1 MAQSCHPSLVLAKD
15 DNDRRL
21 HKGLSDRSV
30 ENCVS
35 RQESLFPT
43 NCINHCTFMFEVNIF
58 SSVSIKIAI
67 AIPRRQYTRKAYSIH
82 TFTNTFS
89 SVMENIV

>member
-1 MAQSCHPSLVLAKD
+1 KVLAKD
-15 DNDRRL
+15 DNDRHL

-43 NCINHCTFMFEVNIF
+43 NCINHCTFMFKVNIF
-58 SSVSIKIAI
+58 SSFSIKIASFFATLRFPADNTHGKPI
-67 AIPRRQYTRKAYSIH
+67 QYTLLQTLSH
-82 TFTNTFS
+82 Q
-89 SVMENIV
+89 